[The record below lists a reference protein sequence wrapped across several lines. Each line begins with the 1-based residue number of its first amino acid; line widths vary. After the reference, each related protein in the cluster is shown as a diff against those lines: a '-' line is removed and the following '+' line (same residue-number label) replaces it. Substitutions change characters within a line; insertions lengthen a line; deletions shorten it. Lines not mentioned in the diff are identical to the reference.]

1 MEFINKTSYTR
12 EEDLKRL
19 RFIQGAILKLN
30 NPYVKVLDVGCGN
43 GNNSRQIAS
52 LGFEV
57 MGIDI
62 SKATID
68 EANRLNT
75 YQNLSFKSIAAEE
88 LAITNKFDAIICSEV
103 VEHLHQPT
111 PVIKTLAK
119 LLDKDGVLIVT
130 VPNGYGP
137 REVVMTKPMQAA
149 MNNKIAWSLV
159 SKAKKMFGFKGS
171 TIQSEATDL
180 MHVQFFTK
188 KSLIRLL
195 KNQGLELQKFR
206 TTNFIESVLPF
217 SIIANRVKA
226 LQKFDNWLADQL
238 PDSFSSG
245 FMTTWKLKRDV
256 NRN

>member
-1 MEFINKTSYTR
+1 MDFKNNTSYTR

-19 RFIQGAILKLN
+19 KFIQEAILKLN
-30 NPYVKVLDVGCGN
+30 NPKANVLDVGCGN
-43 GNNSRQIAS
+43 GNNSRQMAS
-52 LGFEV
+52 LGFKV
-57 MGIDI
+57 LGIDI

-88 LAITNKFDAIICSEV
+88 LSITKKFDAIICSEV

-111 PVIKTLAK
+111 PVIKTLTK
-119 LLDKDGVLIVT
+119 LLEKDGVLIVT

-137 REVVMTKPMQAA
+137 REVIMTKPMQAA
-149 MNNKIAWSLV
+149 MNNKIAWSV
-159 SKAKKMFGFKGS
+159 VASAKKLLGFKGS
-171 TIQSEATDL
+171 TIQSEAADL

-188 KSLIRLL
+188 KSLISLL

-206 TTNFIESVLPF
+206 VTNFIESVLPF
-217 SIIANRVKA
+217 SIIANRIRT

-245 FMTTWKLKRDV
+245 FMTTWKLK
-256 NRN
+256 

>member
-1 MEFINKTSYTR
+1 MDFKNNTSYTR

-19 RFIQGAILKLN
+19 KFIQNAILKLG
-30 NPYVKVLDVGCGN
+30 NPKAKILDVGCGN

-52 LGFEV
+52 LGFDV
-57 MGIDI
+57 LGIDI

-75 YQNLSFKSIAAEE
+75 YSNLIFKNIAVEE

-111 PVIKTLAK
+111 PVIKTLTK
-119 LLDKDGVLIVT
+119 LIEKDGVLIVT

-137 REVVMTKPMQAA
+137 REVIMTKPMQAA
-149 MNNKIAWSLV
+149 MNNKFTWSLV
-159 SKAKKMFGFKGS
+159 AGAKKIMGFKGS
-171 TIQSEATDL
+171 TIQSEAADL

-188 KSLIRLL
+188 KSLINLF
-195 KNQGLELQKFR
+195 KKEGLVLQNFKV
-206 TTNFIESVLPF
+206 TNFIESVLPF
-217 SIIANRVKA
+217 SIITTRLRI

-245 FMTTWKLKRDV
+245 FMTTWKLK
-256 NRN
+256 